1 MAVKVFRCSLLIKEL
16 YGTTYKPKY
25 DIGLVIKIM

>member
-1 MAVKVFRCSLLIKEL
+1 MAVKLSRFSLLIKEL
-16 YGTTYKPKY
+16 YETTYKPKY